1 MIDALVI
8 ARDSDPAANKVI
20 EVLSDHASGQFS
32 EGKVKYL
39 TLCFCKPVEVT
50 IMTRTRETGV
60 GGGREG

>member
-20 EVLSDHASGQFS
+20 EVLSDHASGEFS

-39 TLCFCKPVEVT
+39 TLCFCKPVEATYCIVQN
-50 IMTRTRETGV
+50 I
-60 GGGREG
+60 